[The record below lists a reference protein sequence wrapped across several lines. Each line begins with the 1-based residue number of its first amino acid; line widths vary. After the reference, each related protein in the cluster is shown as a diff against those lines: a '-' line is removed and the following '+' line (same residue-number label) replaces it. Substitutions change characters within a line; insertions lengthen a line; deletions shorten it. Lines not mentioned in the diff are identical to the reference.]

1 MGADQLEDYSTSPSK
16 TPLLL
21 EIITS
26 TTSCQRTV
34 FFNTCAT
41 LFLEVCLEARPEA
54 CIQYD
59 WLIFLAFVMVTSYG
73 INIPAISVSRV
84 AWKRNF
90 GGICVFLSHYSV
102 LETLT

>member
-26 TTSCQRTV
+26 TISCQRTV

-41 LFLEVCLEARPEA
+41 LFLEVCLEARLEA
-54 CIQYD
+54 CIRYD

-73 INIPAISVSRV
+73 INGINIPAVSVSRV

-90 GGICVFLSHYSV
+90 GGICAKFF
-102 LETLT
+102 